1 MRSVVAWSVGV
12 MLSSALALVSAN
24 AQSQPPRD
32 LTPAGGRRLAL
43 VIGIDGYPRSPLLN
57 ARNDARAMAATLG
70 DLGFTVTLLE
80 DITRS
85 QMVSSVS
92 GFSEGLRPDDVAF
105 FFYAGHGVQIE
116 GENYLVPADFDGA
129 SPTAARLNTLPVG
142 ELQSAL
148 GRARVS
154 VIVLDAC
161 RNNPFGNAR
170 AGGRGLA
177 PMEARGNIIAFAT
190 GAGQTASDNA
200 AAGNGLFTEQ
210 LLATLREPNLPL
222 REIFYR
228 VRQRVYQAT
237 NGQQFPAVYDGLLG
251 EMVLRPDPTAGP
263 VPPVAVAPSVTA
275 APVPAAPAPPAAPLP
290 APAAAVTAA
299 SSAPSYPFIHQG
311 RSGLTGVTHTGV
323 LSIAP
328 GRVQWAESPG
338 NAKDDFSVSCAEL
351 GEISSKSRY
360 SNTPET
366 SVYLKVKN
374 RNFDLFLPDEAPNQ
388 VRPLPSKVV
397 EAIKA
402 ACPAVR
408 IKN

>member
-1 MRSVVAWSVGV
+1 VKSLGRS
-12 MLSSALALVSAN
+12 
-24 AQSQPPRD
+24 
-32 LTPAGGRRLAL
+32 GRRVAL
-43 VIGIDGYPRSPLLN
+43 VIGIDNYPRSPLLN
-57 ARNDARAMAATLG
+57 ARNDARAMASSLRE
-70 DLGFTVTLLE
+70 LGFTVTLLE

-85 QMVSSVS
+85 QMVGSVS
-92 GFSEGLRPDDVAF
+92 AFSDALQPDDVAF
-105 FFYAGHGVQIE
+105 FFYAGHGVQLE

-129 SPTAARLNTLPVG
+129 SSTAARLNTLPVG

-148 GRARVS
+148 GRAKVS

-161 RNNPFGNAR
+161 RNNPFANAR
-170 AGGRGLA
+170 SGGRGLA
-177 PMEARGNIIAFAT
+177 PIEARGNIIAFAT
-190 GAGQTASDNA
+190 GAGQTASDNS

-222 REIFYR
+222 RDIFYR

-251 EMVLRPDPTAGP
+251 EIVLRPDPTAGP
-263 VPPVAVAPSVTA
+263 VPPVAVAPNISA
-275 APVPAAPAPPAAPLP
+275 APPAAAPAPPAA
-290 APAAAVTAA
+290 
-299 SSAPSYPFIHQG
+299 SAPTAPIYPFIHQG

-323 LSIAP
+323 LTVTP

-360 SNTPET
+360 SNMPET
-366 SVYLKVKN
+366 SVYLRVKN

-397 EAIKA
+397 ETIKT
-402 ACPAVR
+402 ACPAVK

>member
-1 MRSVVAWSVGV
+1 MRSLIRTFITLAALIGSVAVGH
-12 MLSSALALVSAN
+12 
-24 AQSQPPRD
+24 AQPQPLRD
-32 LTPAGGRRLAL
+32 LTVAGGRRVAL
-43 VIGIDGYPRSPLLN
+43 VIGNDNYPRSPLLN
-57 ARNDARAMAATLG
+57 ARNDARAMASSLRE
-70 DLGFTVTLLE
+70 LGFAVTLLE
-80 DITRS
+80 DVTRN
-85 QMVSSVS
+85 QMVGSVS
-92 GFSEGLRPDDVAF
+92 EFSEALRPDDVAF
-105 FFYAGHGVQIE
+105 FFYAGHGVQLE
-116 GENYLVPADFDGA
+116 GENYLVPADFDG
-129 SPTAARLNTLPVG
+129 SSSTAARLNTLPVG

-170 AGGRGLA
+170 SGGRGLA
-177 PMEARGNIIAFAT
+177 PIEARGNIIAFAT
-190 GAGQTASDNA
+190 GAGQTASDNP
-200 AAGNGLFTEQ
+200 AAGNGLFTGQ

-222 REIFYR
+222 RDIFYR

-251 EMVLRPDPTAGP
+251 EVVLRADPTAGP
-263 VPPVAVAPSVTA
+263 VPPIAVAPNMSAGPSATA
-275 APVPAAPAPPAAPLP
+275 PAPAPPL
-290 APAAAVTAA
+290 TMSA
-299 SSAPSYPFIHQG
+299 STPPSYPFIHQG

-323 LSIAP
+323 LTVIP

-366 SVYLKVKN
+366 SVYLRVKN

-402 ACPAVR
+402 ACPAVKV
-408 IKN
+408 KN

>member
-1 MRSVVAWSVGV
+1 MRSLIGSSGTLAALIGVVS
-12 MLSSALALVSAN
+12 LVH
-24 AQSQPPRD
+24 AQPQPPRD
-32 LTPAGGRRLAL
+32 LTLAGGRRVAL
-43 VIGIDGYPRSPLLN
+43 VIGIDNYPRSPLLN
-57 ARNDARAMAATLG
+57 ARNDARAMASSLRE
-70 DLGFTVTLLE
+70 LGFTVTLLE
-80 DITRS
+80 DITRN
-85 QMVSSVS
+85 QMVGRVS
-92 GFSEGLRPDDVAF
+92 EFSEALRPDDVAF
-105 FFYAGHGVQIE
+105 FFYAGHGVQLE
-116 GENYLVPADFDGA
+116 GENYLVPADFDG
-129 SPTAARLNTLPVG
+129 SSSTAARLNTLPVG

-148 GRARVS
+148 GRAKVS

-170 AGGRGLA
+170 SGGRGLA
-177 PMEARGNIIAFAT
+177 PVEARGNIIAFAT
-190 GAGQTASDNA
+190 GAGQTASDNP

-222 REIFYR
+222 RDIFYR
-228 VRQRVYQAT
+228 VRQRVYQVT

-251 EMVLRPDPTAGP
+251 EIVLRPDPTAGP
-263 VPPVAVAPSVTA
+263 VPPVAAASAVSA
-275 APVPAAPAPPAAPLP
+275 APPPAALAAPL
-290 APAAAVTAA
+290 A
-299 SSAPSYPFIHQG
+299 SAPTAPGYPFIHQG

-323 LSIAP
+323 LTVTP

-366 SVYLKVKN
+366 SVYLRVKN
-374 RNFDLFLPDEAPNQ
+374 RNFDLFPPDEVPNQ

-397 EAIKA
+397 EAIKT
-402 ACPAVR
+402 ACPAVK

>member
-1 MRSVVAWSVGV
+1 MRLRIG
-12 MLSSALALVSAN
+12 SSATVAALMGVVTFVSA
-24 AQSQPPRD
+24 QPQPPRD
-32 LTPAGGRRLAL
+32 LTLASGRRVAL
-43 VIGIDGYPRSPLLN
+43 VIGIDNYPRSPLLN
-57 ARNDARAMAATLG
+57 ARNDARAMASSLRE
-70 DLGFTVTLLE
+70 LGFTVTLLE

-85 QMVSSVS
+85 QMVGSVS
-92 GFSEGLRPDDVAF
+92 AFSEALQPDDVAF
-105 FFYAGHGVQIE
+105 FFYAGHGVQLE

-129 SPTAARLNTLPVG
+129 SSTAARLNTLPVG

-148 GRARVS
+148 GRAKVS

-161 RNNPFGNAR
+161 RNNPFANAR
-170 AGGRGLA
+170 SGGRGLA
-177 PMEARGNIIAFAT
+177 PIEARGNIIAFAT
-190 GAGQTASDNA
+190 GAGQTASDNS

-222 REIFYR
+222 RDIFYR

-251 EMVLRPDPTAGP
+251 EIVLRPDPTAGP
-263 VPPVAVAPSVTA
+263 VPPVAVAPNISA
-275 APVPAAPAPPAAPLP
+275 APPAAAPAPPAA
-290 APAAAVTAA
+290 
-299 SSAPSYPFIHQG
+299 SAPTAPIYPFIHQG
-311 RSGLTGVTHTGV
+311 RSGLTGVIHTGV
-323 LSIAP
+323 LTVTP

-366 SVYLKVKN
+366 SVYLRVKN

-397 EAIKA
+397 EAIKT
-402 ACPAVR
+402 ACPAVK

>member
-1 MRSVVAWSVGV
+1 MRSLIGSSGTMAALIGVVA
-12 MLSSALALVSAN
+12 LVH
-24 AQSQPPRD
+24 AQPQPPRD
-32 LTPAGGRRLAL
+32 LTLAAGRRVAL
-43 VIGIDGYPRSPLLN
+43 VIGIDNYPRSPLLN
-57 ARNDARAMAATLG
+57 ARNDARAMASSLRE
-70 DLGFTVTLLE
+70 LGFAVTLLE
-80 DITRS
+80 DITRN
-85 QMVSSVS
+85 QMVGSVS
-92 GFSEGLRPDDVAF
+92 EFSEALRPDDVAF
-105 FFYAGHGVQIE
+105 FFYAGHGVQLE
-116 GENYLVPADFDGA
+116 GENYLVPADFDG
-129 SPTAARLNTLPVG
+129 SSSTAARLNTMPVG

-148 GRARVS
+148 GRAKLS

-170 AGGRGLA
+170 SGGRGLA
-177 PMEARGNIIAFAT
+177 PVEARGNIIAFAT
-190 GAGQTASDNA
+190 GAGQTASDNP

-228 VRQRVYQAT
+228 VRQRVYQVT

-251 EMVLRPDPTAGP
+251 ELVLRPDPTAGP
-263 VPPVAVAPSVTA
+263 VPPVAVVPNISAASPAAVPPPPATVLPPS
-275 APVPAAPAPPAAPLP
+275 APV
-290 APAAAVTAA
+290 
-299 SSAPSYPFIHQG
+299 APSYPFIHQG

-323 LSIAP
+323 LTVSP
-328 GRVQWAESPG
+328 GRVQWAEAPG

-366 SVYLKVKN
+366 SVFLRVKN

-402 ACPAVR
+402 ACPAVKV
-408 IKN
+408 KN